1 MISRHGEF
9 AGGAVLAAALVVSGC
24 TSIYRTGLM
33 TGQAGSVATVTEDAK
48 QRNVFMVPE
57 VAFHKGNNVYT
68 GPGVRMCAEPA
79 PDALSALSIA
89 ASGELQDQL
98 SSATPEIRLKAA
110 LAISEV
116 AATIPRTQ
124 TINALRESMY
134 RTCERYLNDAISK
147 DEFIIQ
153 AARDQRTLVAIL
165 AIEQMTQAARPP
177 QVMLTAGA
185 ANTATGGDTDYVK
198 AVNDASDVQVAAD
211 ADLKTKQDAYSKAA
225 DPKKCDDLLKTTDE
239 TKVQEADK
247 TAWKACGLAK
257 ASMDGAA
264 AANDKAKARLAN
276 IKQVA
281 ANAAGSAAASAA
293 AGVAAVQALP
303 SSNNDI
309 TAIAPNIQHIVDKA
323 FDFDELQETCVV
335 ALRRGRGTENPL
347 YDHCLP
353 LVNQALDRAT
363 NRFGLS
369 MSDYAA
375 YENTLAKKS
384 SALKAYLETP
394 GKTPSA
400 QWATLLDKTALAARG
415 YDVSEWK
422 KKTKPSEMIL
432 IFEQIIPPEFQDDM
446 IQKAK
451 GRCHDTIRSFCRLHA
466 LGSERG
472 CNALSDRQACAGG
485 DRTWNHQPR
494 IPQGHIYR
502 ASRPSGLSCHKR
514 HRQRAVRHHGF
525 L

>member
-1 MISRHGEF
+1 MRGQP
-9 AGGAVLAAALVVSGC
+9 G
-24 TSIYRTGLM
+24 SI
-33 TGQAGSVATVTEDAK
+33 ATVTEDAK

-57 VAFHKGNNVYT
+57 VAFQKGSIVYT
-68 GPGVRMCAEPA
+68 GPGIRMCAEPS

-177 QVMLTAGA
+177 QVTLTPGSV
-185 ANTATGGDTDYVK
+185 NATTGSDTDYVK
-198 AVNDASDVQVAAD
+198 AVNDASDAQVAAD
-211 ADLKTKQDAYSKAA
+211 ADLKAKQEAYGKAA

-239 TKVQEADK
+239 AKVPDADK
-247 TAWKACGLAK
+247 TAWKACGVAK
-257 ASMDGAA
+257 AAVDSAA
-264 AANDKAKARLAN
+264 AASDKAKARLTN

-281 ANAAGSAAASAA
+281 AGAAGGAAASVV
-293 AGVAAVQALP
+293 AGTVAVQA
-303 SSNNDI
+303 SQDSRADI

-335 ALRRGRGTENPL
+335 ALRRGRSTDNPL

-369 MSDYAA
+369 VSEYAG
-375 YENTLAKKS
+375 YEKTLAQKS
-384 SALKAYLETP
+384 SALKAYLEAP
-394 GKTPSA
+394 GKTAAA
-400 QWATLLDKTALAARG
+400 QWAALLDKTALAARG
-415 YDVSEWK
+415 YDVPEWK
-422 KKTKPSEMIL
+422 KKTKAPEMIL
-432 IFEQIIPPEFQDDM
+432 IFEQNIPPEFQDDM
-446 IQKAK
+446 IQKTK
-451 GRCHDTIRSFCRLHA
+451 
-466 LGSERG
+466 
-472 CNALSDRQACAGG
+472 
-485 DRTWNHQPR
+485 
-494 IPQGHIYR
+494 
-502 ASRPSGLSCHKR
+502 GLSP
-514 HRQRAVRHHGF
+514 
-525 L
+525 

>member
-1 MISRHGEF
+1 MHG
-9 AGGAVLAAALVVSGC
+9 
-24 TSIYRTGLM
+24 
-33 TGQAGSVATVTEDAK
+33 QPGSVATVTQDAK
-48 QRNVFMVPE
+48 QRNVFMVRE
-57 VAFHKGNNVYT
+57 QGTIEAGS
-68 GPGVRMCAEPA
+68 PGIRLCAEPP
-79 PDALSALSIA
+79 PDALSALSIS
-89 ASGELQDQL
+89 ASGELQDQM
-98 SSATPEIRLKAA
+98 SSASPEIRLKAA

-116 AATIPRTQ
+116 AASMPRTQ

-185 ANTATGGDTDYVK
+185 ANTTTGGDTDYVK
-198 AVNDASDVQVAAD
+198 AVNDASDAQVAAD

-239 TKVQEADK
+239 TKVPDADK

-257 ASMDGAA
+257 AAVDGAA
-264 AANDKAKARLAN
+264 TASDKAKARLAN

-281 ANAAGSAAASAA
+281 ANAAGGAAASAA

-303 SSNNDI
+303 GSNNDI

-323 FDFDELQETCVV
+323 FDFNELQETCVV
-335 ALRRGRGTENPL
+335 ALRQGRSTENPL

-363 NRFGLS
+363 NRFGLTVAE
-369 MSDYAA
+369 YAG
-375 YENTLAKKS
+375 YEETIAQKARL
-384 SALKAYLETP
+384 LRAYLDAP

-400 QWATLLDKTALAARG
+400 QWAALLEKTALAARG

-422 KKTKPSEMIL
+422 KKTKTPEMIL
-432 IFEQIIPPEFQDDM
+432 IFEQEIPPEFQDDM
-446 IQKAK
+446 IQKTK
-451 GRCHDTIRSFCRLHA
+451 G
-466 LGSERG
+466 
-472 CNALSDRQACAGG
+472 
-485 DRTWNHQPR
+485 
-494 IPQGHIYR
+494 
-502 ASRPSGLSCHKR
+502 
-514 HRQRAVRHHGF
+514 
-525 L
+525 